1 MQLPVDLI
9 QLATKIVYSS
19 VESKTK
25 ILKCNVMIVGLSTF
39 PWSIVLNGRIL
50 MTKEGFLAY
59 GLPGSVKLVS
69 SPLKQDKD
77 LIKLNEKQIVVSNN
91 HG

>member
-1 MQLPVDLI
+1 
-9 QLATKIVYSS
+9 
-19 VESKTK
+19 
-25 ILKCNVMIVGLSTF
+25 MIVGLSTF

-59 GLPGSVKLVS
+59 GLLGSVKLVS

-77 LIKLNEKQIVVSNN
+77 LIKLNEKQIVVLNN
-91 HG
+91 HE